1 MAKQNHG
8 KKKKVREKLRNMYR
22 LVLLH
27 EDTFEERLAL
37 RLTPLNVFTY
47 AGLLLILL
55 VIMVTAIIAFTPLRE
70 YIPGY
75 SDVATKRN
83 AAYAVFKADSLENEL
98 IIREN
103 YMKNLHTLLSGGA
116 PSDSSDIAEQ
126 HVVHSGEIDD
136 YKSKADQR
144 LRDEVEEAEKYSVHS
159 SGITTRSQ
167 AAAYFFF
174 TPVEGVVTAKFS
186 PQKDHYG
193 IDVATKEGESVKAV
207 FDGTVIFAGWSP
219 EVGHVIQIHHRNNLV
234 SIYKHCSVVMKRKGQ
249 NVTAG
254 EVIGIVGNTGEQT
267 TGAHLHFELWEDGSA
282 LNPQDYLTF

>member
-1 MAKQNHG
+1 MSDDLLG

-22 LVLLH
+22 LVLLQ
-27 EDTFEERLAL
+27 EDTFEEKLAF

-47 AGLLLILL
+47 AGLLIILL
-55 VIMVTAIIAFTPLRE
+55 VVIVTAGIVFTPLRE

-75 SDVATKRN
+75 ADITTKRN

-103 YMKNLHTLLSGGA
+103 YMQNLYTLLTGGA
-116 PSDSSDIAEQ
+116 PSDSSDIADR
-126 HVVHSGEIDD
+126 HIVHSGEIED
-136 YKSKADQR
+136 YRSQADQR
-144 LRDEVEEAEKYSVHS
+144 LREEVEEAEKYSVHS
-159 SGITTRSQ
+159 SGIASRSR

-174 TPVEGVVTAKFS
+174 TPVQGVVTSEFS
-186 PQKDHYG
+186 TQKDHFG
-193 IDVATKEGESVKAV
+193 VDVATKEGESVKAV

-234 SIYKHCSVVMKRKGQ
+234 SIYKHCSVVLKRKGDF
-249 NVTAG
+249 VTAG
-254 EVIGIVGNTGEQT
+254 EVIGMVGNTGEYT
-267 TGAHLHFELWEDGSA
+267 TGAHLHFELWEDGQP

>member
-1 MAKQNHG
+1 MATPNSA

-55 VIMVTAIIAFTPLRE
+55 IIIVTAIIAFTPLRE

-75 SDVATKRN
+75 SDVTTKRN

-103 YMKNLHTLLSGGA
+103 YMNNLHTLLSGGA
-116 PSDSSDIAEQ
+116 PADSSDIAEQ

-144 LRDEVEEAEKYSVHS
+144 LREEVEEAEKYSVHS
-159 SGITTRSQ
+159 SGISTRSQ

-174 TPVEGVVTAKFS
+174 TPVVGVVTAGFS

-234 SIYKHCSVVMKRKGQ
+234 SIYKHCSVVMKRKGES
-249 NVTAG
+249 VTAG

>member
-1 MAKQNHG
+1 MATPNSA

-55 VIMVTAIIAFTPLRE
+55 VVMVTAIIAFTPLRE

-75 SDVATKRN
+75 SDVTTKRN

-103 YMKNLHTLLSGGA
+103 YMNNLHTLLSGGA
-116 PSDSSDIAEQ
+116 PADSSDIAEQ
-126 HVVHSGEIDD
+126 HVVHSGDIDD

-144 LRDEVEEAEKYSVHS
+144 LREEVEEAEKYSVHS
-159 SGITTRSQ
+159 SGISTRSQ

-174 TPVEGVVTAKFS
+174 TPVDGVVTAGFS

-234 SIYKHCSVVMKRKGQ
+234 SIYKHCSVVMKRKGEG
-249 NVTAG
+249 VTAG
-254 EVIGIVGNTGEQT
+254 EVIGIVGNTGEHT